1 MFKKFDEGRAVY
13 EGAISEAVLQEFI
26 ERYALPVLIEFNH
39 ETAQKIFKG
48 LVKSHLLFFISKK
61 AEDYEEKYKMIH
73 GLASQFK

>member
-13 EGAISEAVLQEFI
+13 EGAISTEALQEFI

-48 LVKSHLLFFISKK
+48 LVKSHILFFLSKT
-61 AEDYEEKYKMIH
+61 AEDYEEKYQMIH
-73 GLASQFK
+73 GLAPQFK